1 MEKFQKYCLSVLL
14 VIISTNISAQVSNGT
29 FKIDDCKQLQEFYSQ
44 FLNSGDLAAAQKTVL
59 NLNSKRRFSISHKEN
74 ADNLLG
80 DFLFNKDQKKNFQN
94 NGNQFSEN
102 EKQNQLLKNFFK
114 NNKKNLLTENLYFKT
129 KVSKIRNKDY
139 LDTVS

>member
-29 FKIDDCKQLQEFYSQ
+29 FKNDNCKQLQEFYSRI
-44 FLNSGDLAAAQKTVL
+44 LNSADINALEKARV
-59 NLNSKRRFSISHKEN
+59 NVNSRRKFSISYREN
-74 ADNLLG
+74 ADGLLG
-80 DFLFNKDQKKNFQN
+80 DFLFNTVQKYTCQN
-94 NGNQFSEN
+94 YENQLSVST
-102 EKQNQLLKNFFK
+102 KHNQLLKNFIK
-114 NNKKNLLTENLYFKT
+114 SNNRNLQTGNLYFKN

>member
-29 FKIDDCKQLQEFYSQ
+29 FKNDNCKQLQEFYSRI
-44 FLNSGDLAAAQKTVL
+44 LNSADINALEKARV
-59 NLNSKRRFSISHKEN
+59 NVNSRRKFSISYREN
-74 ADNLLG
+74 ADGLLG
-80 DFLFNKDQKKNFQN
+80 DFLFNTVQKYTCQN
-94 NGNQFSEN
+94 YENQLSEST
-102 EKQNQLLKNFFK
+102 KHNQLLKNFIK
-114 NNKKNLLTENLYFKT
+114 SNNRNLQTGNLYFKN